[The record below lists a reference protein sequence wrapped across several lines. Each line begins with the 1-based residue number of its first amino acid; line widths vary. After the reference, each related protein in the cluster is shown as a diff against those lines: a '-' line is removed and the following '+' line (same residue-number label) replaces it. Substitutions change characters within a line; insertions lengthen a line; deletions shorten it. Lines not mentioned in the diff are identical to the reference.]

1 MLMSPDSSSKSTI
14 IRCIQV
20 PELSQS
26 PSSSTSQSPSQYLI
40 KQEHQLFQRPQLLN
54 NSVNSTSVLCNRPL
68 TPEYTAKYPVMDTTV
83 ASSMKGEPALNIGW
97 FLNKYL
103 LYNNLHPLTQLRDVE

>member
-1 MLMSPDSSSKSTI
+1 MLMSPDSSNTSKSTI

-26 PSSSTSQSPSQYLI
+26 PSSSTSQYLI
-40 KQEHQLFQRPQLLN
+40 KQENQLFHRPQLIS
-54 NSVNSTSVLCNRPL
+54 NSVINSTSVSCNNRPL

-83 ASSMKGEPALNIGW
+83 ASSMKGEPALNIGKR
-97 FLNKYL
+97 FTNKSYVI
-103 LYNNLHPLTQLRDVE
+103 NNLHI

>member
-26 PSSSTSQSPSQYLI
+26 PSSSTSQSSSQYLI
-40 KQEHQLFQRPQLLN
+40 KQEHQLFQRPQLIN
-54 NSVNSTSVLCNRPL
+54 NSVINSTSVLCNRPL

-103 LYNNLHPLTQLRDVE
+103 LCYNM